1 MFSKT
6 QQGIIAVL
14 VVIGL
19 LGICFIALALFAP
32 ASPPATIQPI
42 PTIVQPTPIIVPTA
56 TTQVYL
62 LELLAMNDIKSS
74 DRYFQ
79 IHGQIKNISQQP
91 LNDIEAVISL
101 YDSEDNFIMSDSALI
116 KNNPLLPGQVS
127 AFRVTVI
134 DNPKITRYSTDF
146 KHYGGALISVKDSR

>member
-1 MFSKT
+1 MFSRT
-6 QQGIIAVL
+6 QQGIIAII

-19 LGICFIALALFAP
+19 LGICFIALALLTP
-32 ASPPATIQPI
+32 ARSTTIQPT
-42 PTIVQPTPIIVPTA
+42 PTIAPTA
-56 TTQVYL
+56 TQAYL
-62 LELLAMNDIKSS
+62 LELLAMNDVKTS

-91 LNDIEAVISL
+91 LSDIEAVISL

-127 AFRVTVI
+127 PFRVTII
-134 DNPKITRYSTDF
+134 DNPKIARYSTDF
-146 KHYGGALISVKDSR
+146 KHYGGASISVKDSR